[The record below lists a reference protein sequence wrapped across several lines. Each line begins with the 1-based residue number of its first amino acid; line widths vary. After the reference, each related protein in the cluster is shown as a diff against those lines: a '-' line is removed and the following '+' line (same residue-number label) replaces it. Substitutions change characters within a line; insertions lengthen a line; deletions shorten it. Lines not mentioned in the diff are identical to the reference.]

1 MFNLEKYSFA
11 TLNATVLFCVMLLLG
26 LVFENHS
33 DDFHWSAY
41 VSMCLFYGVIF
52 FAGVIASASESK
64 SPREMILAGRNLPL
78 GIALMTMTATWV
90 GGGFINGTAE
100 SVYSFGLAWAQAPW
114 GYAISLIIGGLF
126 FAEKM
131 RSHNFTTMLDPIQ
144 QRYGNKMTALLY
156 LPALTGEL
164 FWTGAILTA
173 LGTTFGALLGI
184 DATAAILFSSF
195 IAILY
200 TSLGGLRAVALTD
213 VLQLII
219 LIVGLWLTVP
229 FLLPKNTNLLD
240 IYSAYE
246 KNMGSLAGLF
256 PPLDAFSD
264 PNWGN
269 YTYLWFDYALLLVFG
284 GIPWHV
290 YFQRVLS
297 AKDPKTARNLSLG
310 AGFFCILAALPAV
323 LVGMI
328 GNITDWTALGVPEPE
343 SSAIILPHTLKYLA
357 PGFIA
362 TIGLGALAAAVM
374 SSADSSILSASS
386 MGTWNIIKPKFLKD
400 KENLAPVIKRFIWVI
415 GISAT
420 LIAIKVKSVY
430 SLWFLCSD
438 FVYCIFFP
446 QLLLALYD
454 KKANTAGS
462 AAGFL
467 VAFILRFGAGE
478 PTLGISAIIEYPM
491 IDETGASSFPFRT
504 TAMLS
509 SLTTI
514 FLVSRLTQ
522 KKFPPVP
529 LTKVA

>member
-52 FAGVIASASESK
+52 FAGVIASASESR

-126 FAEKM
+126 LQKKCVPITLQQCWTLSSNAITIRNDGAIIPAGSYWRIILD
-131 RSHNFTTMLDPIQ
+131 RSHFNRP
-144 QRYGNKMTALLY
+144 GNHFWRFIRNRCNSRNLVQLLY
-156 LPALTGEL
+156 RYSLH
-164 FWTGAILTA
+164 I
-173 LGTTFGALLGI
+173 
-184 DATAAILFSSF
+184 
-195 IAILY
+195 
-200 TSLGGLRAVALTD
+200 SLGGLRAVALTD

-357 PGFIA
+357 PSFIA
-362 TIGLGALAAAVM
+362 TIGLG
-374 SSADSSILSASS
+374 
-386 MGTWNIIKPKFLKD
+386 P
-400 KENLAPVIKRFIWVI
+400 
-415 GISAT
+415 
-420 LIAIKVKSVY
+420 
-430 SLWFLCSD
+430 
-438 FVYCIFFP
+438 
-446 QLLLALYD
+446 
-454 KKANTAGS
+454 
-462 AAGFL
+462 
-467 VAFILRFGAGE
+467 
-478 PTLGISAIIEYPM
+478 
-491 IDETGASSFPFRT
+491 
-504 TAMLS
+504 
-509 SLTTI
+509 
-514 FLVSRLTQ
+514 
-522 KKFPPVP
+522 
-529 LTKVA
+529 